1 MEQVNVID
9 QITVTEH
16 NVVLVRTVERA
27 VANGQVIAE
36 SYARKSFTPGQN
48 VSGEDARVQAVCAA
62 VWTPA
67 AVTAYQ
73 QLIANQD

>member
-16 NVVLVRTVERA
+16 NVVLVRTAERA
-27 VANGQVIAE
+27 VKDGEVFAE
-36 SYARKSFTPGQN
+36 TYVRKSLTPGQDI
-48 VSGEDARVQAVCAA
+48 SGEDARVQAVCAA

-73 QLIANQD
+73 QLVNNQD

>member
-16 NVVLVRTVERA
+16 NVVLVRTAERA
-27 VANGQVIAE
+27 IKDGEVFAE
-36 SYARKSFTPGQN
+36 TYVRKSLTPGQN
-48 VSGEDARVQAVCAA
+48 ITGEDARVQAVCAA

-67 AVTAYQ
+67 AVAAYQ
-73 QLIANQD
+73 QVITNKD

>member
-9 QITVTEH
+9 QITITE
-16 NVVLVRTVERA
+16 NNIVLVRTAERA
-27 VANGQVIAE
+27 VKDGDVFAE
-36 SYARKSFTPGQN
+36 NYVRKSLTPGQN

-67 AVTAYQ
+67 AVAAYQ
-73 QLIANQD
+73 QLVANQD